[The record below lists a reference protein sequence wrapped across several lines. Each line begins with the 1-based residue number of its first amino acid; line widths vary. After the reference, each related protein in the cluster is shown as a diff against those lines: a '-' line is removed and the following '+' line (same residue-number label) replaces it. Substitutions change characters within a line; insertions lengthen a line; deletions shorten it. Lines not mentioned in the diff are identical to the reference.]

1 MSWQKTRIDLPPGY
15 SPTERGQI
23 AQDILEFI
31 QDRAIGS
38 NTGFNPDTGRN
49 KKFPKYSKE
58 YAAKKGA
65 SRGDVDLILSGDMF
79 TEMKVLSQ
87 SSTSVLIGFE
97 NGSEENAKAEGNQTG
112 SYGRSPDS
120 SKARPFLGLT
130 KADLNR
136 ILAKYDNKT

>member
-1 MSWQKTRIDLPPGY
+1 MAWQKTRITLPPGLK
-15 SPTERGQI
+15 PAQREAI
-23 AQDILEFI
+23 AQDVLEFI

-58 YAAKKGA
+58 YAASKGS

-79 TEMKVLSQ
+79 SAMKLLNHTA
-87 SSTSVLIGFE
+87 SSLLIGFD
-97 NGSEENAKAEGNQTG
+97 NGSDENAKAEGNQTG
-112 SYGRSPDS
+112 SYGKAPDS

-130 KADLNR
+130 NADLNR
-136 ILAKYDNKT
+136 IIARHDN